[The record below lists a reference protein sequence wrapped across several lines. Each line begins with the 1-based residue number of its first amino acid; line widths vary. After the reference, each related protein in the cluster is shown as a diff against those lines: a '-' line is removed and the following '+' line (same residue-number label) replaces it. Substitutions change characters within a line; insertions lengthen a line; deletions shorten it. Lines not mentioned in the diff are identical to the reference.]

1 MTPHI
6 ARARGIVNKG
16 CIRCGARQRISGAI
30 RETMD
35 TEETLAAYREIRA
48 MTTEWQT
55 AALNAIPTATL
66 MEHAKRIGLARGSAL
81 LPGAPAEMTLM
92 FDLAVHTA
100 KDGRSR
106 AIDRLAKQRAFA
118 EGSREAK
125 IMSAVRNA
133 LFTVWQVEG
142 PHETAGLMV
151 RDVLRQQSFWL
162 MDEWLAKTAKKGD
175 RFVARLADLGE
186 YRVSCGVI
194 VPVSDT
200 VFQLAAADA
209 RNLKAPNIDAMLQD
223 RRFAEVFYRAA
234 IAGGAMRGVAFRDP
248 G

>member
-1 MTPHI
+1 
-6 ARARGIVNKG
+6 
-16 CIRCGARQRISGAI
+16 
-30 RETMD
+30 MD
-35 TEETLAAYREIRA
+35 TEATLTAYREIRA

-55 AALNAIPTATL
+55 AALNSIPTTTL
-66 MEHAKRIGLARGSAL
+66 MDHAKRIGLARDGML
-81 LPGAPAEMTLM
+81 VPGAPPEMTLM

-100 KDGRSR
+100 KEGRSR

-118 EGSREAK
+118 DDSREAT
-125 IMSAVRNA
+125 IMNALRNA

-142 PHETAGLMV
+142 PHETAGIMA

-162 MDEWLAKTAKKGD
+162 MDEWLAKTAKPKD

-200 VFQLAAADA
+200 VFQIAAADA
-209 RNLKAPNIDAMLQD
+209 RNIKAPNVEAMLQD
-223 RRFAEVFYRAA
+223 RRFAETFYKAA
-234 IAGGAMRGVAFRDP
+234 IQGGVMRGVAFRDP

>member
-1 MTPHI
+1 
-6 ARARGIVNKG
+6 
-16 CIRCGARQRISGAI
+16 
-30 RETMD
+30 MD
-35 TEETLAAYREIRA
+35 TEATLTEYREIRSL
-48 MTTEWQT
+48 TTEWQT
-55 AALNAIPTATL
+55 AALNAISTATL

-81 LPGAPAEMTLM
+81 LPGAPPEMTLM

-100 KDGRSR
+100 KEGRSR

-118 EGSREAK
+118 EGSREAT
-125 IMSAVRNA
+125 IMNAIRNA

-142 PHETAGLMV
+142 PHEIGGLNV
-151 RDVLRQQSFWL
+151 RDVLRQKSFWL

-175 RFVARLADLGE
+175 RFAARLADLGE

-200 VFQLAAADA
+200 IFQLAAADA
-209 RNLKAPNIDAMLQD
+209 RNIKAPNVEALLQD
-223 RRFAEVFYRAA
+223 RRFAETFYKAA
-234 IAGGAMRGVAFRDP
+234 IQGGAMRGVAFREP